1 MDKPNQKR
9 GTLFIVSAPSGAG
22 KTSLLRSLAQELN
35 NFAISVST
43 TTRPMREGEEDGV
56 HYHFASHE
64 QFLDSITAG
73 EFLEHAEVFGNY
85 YGTSIKTVEKALSEG
100 TDLVLEIDWQGAQQ
114 IRERLPDSIGI
125 FILPPSR
132 DTLQS
137 RLDGRGQDDADVI
150 AERMSQAISEISH
163 YDEYDYVVINDDFDT
178 AREEL
183 RAIITASRLTLAK
196 QQLRHQNLIDDL
208 L

>member
-1 MDKPNQKR
+1 MDKVNKKR
-9 GTLFIVSAPSGAG
+9 ATLFIVSAPSGAG
-22 KTSLLRSLAQELN
+22 KTSLLRSLAEELN

-43 TTRPMREGEEDGV
+43 TTRPMREGEIDGV
-56 HYHFASHE
+56 HYHFASRE
-64 QFLDSITAG
+64 QFQASIAAG

-85 YGTSIKTVEKALSEG
+85 YGTSIKTVDKALSEG

-114 IRERLPDSIGI
+114 IRERLPDSVGI

-178 AREEL
+178 AKEEL